1 MLRLRGAYHYHF
13 TAMAVE
19 QGHLQVAVQGSAPTV
34 ASRSQVTSSGHDSK
48 KRCQSVIEELE
59 HCPESM
65 TSLGVPG
72 SHSHNKQE
80 QNGLSAEGLASGERS
95 PLG

>member
-1 MLRLRGAYHYHF
+1 MMRLQAAYHCHF
-13 TAMAVE
+13 AAMAVE
-19 QGHLQVAVQGSAPTV
+19 QGHLQVAIQGPAPAV
-34 ASRSQVTSSGHDSK
+34 ASRSQVTSSGHGSK
-48 KRCQSVIEELE
+48 KRCQSGIEELE

-80 QNGLSAEGLASGERS
+80 QNGPSAERLTSGERS